1 MANPRRARST
11 NRLCGHQHLSRSQ
24 YGSTASVVGP
34 LIRPDAADGIR
45 DSPRRALDVRP
56 HARPESLYAA
66 GLSGRHRAICE
77 HGQRKIFISRA
88 NANYRR
94 LENEAD
100 VERLVAAYGYEIVR
114 LEELTFAAQLRLFS
128 EAKVVLSLHGAGLA
142 NIIYSP
148 TSTHVVEIIDPSFPN
163 PEYFDLATAMG
174 HFYWMVKGS
183 PVGEPRPGYHDIRVD
198 VSDLEQTLT
207 QVSDKAGETSEIG
220 T

>member
-1 MANPRRARST
+1 MESEILRVERLTFVHTLDLNPYMLRAYRDAIVPSAST
-11 NRLCGHQHLSRSQ
+11 
-24 YGSTASVVGP
+24 
-34 LIRPDAADGIR
+34 
-45 DSPRRALDVRP
+45 VR
-56 HARPESLYAA
+56 
-66 GLSGRHRAICE
+66 
-77 HGQRKIFISRA
+77 RKIFISRA